1 MELEVNAMTATVAR
15 IKKDLQAH
23 IGSQIQI
30 IVQIGRKRQSKRKGI
45 LTQTY
50 PAVFVVDLDPEEN
63 AFERVSYSYSD
74 ILTKTV
80 EIEYLPAI

>member
-1 MELEVNAMTATVAR
+1 MTATVAS

-50 PAVFVVDLDPEEN
+50 PAVFVVDLDP
-63 AFERVSYSYSD
+63 
-74 ILTKTV
+74 
-80 EIEYLPAI
+80 PAI

>member
-1 MELEVNAMTATVAR
+1 MV
-15 IKKDLQAH
+15 
-23 IGSQIQI
+23 
-30 IVQIGRKRQSKRKGI
+30 VQIGRKRQSKRKGI

>member
-1 MELEVNAMTATVAR
+1 MTATVAD

-23 IGSQIQI
+23 IGSQIQVV
-30 IVQIGRKRQSKRKGI
+30 VQIGRKRQSKRKGI

-80 EIEYLPAI
+80 EIEYLPTI

>member
-1 MELEVNAMTATVAR
+1 MTATVAS

-23 IGSQIQI
+23 IGSQIQVV
-30 IVQIGRKRQSKRKGI
+30 VQIGSKRKGI